1 MIKELMLA
9 SLMSFHGHPISPE
22 DLTQGQID
30 ELVRVET
37 QCLAM
42 NVYHE
47 SRNQGTAGQIA
58 VAHVTINRVKDSRFP
73 NTVCGVVYQG
83 LHRPSWKGT
92 GEMIPVRH
100 KCQFSWYCDGKKDV
114 IWANYER
121 SGKSIKLNAEAWR
134 KSVEVAIWTLGYGS
148 YTVNDNTGGSLY
160 YYAHNL
166 VYPYWADSKT
176 LTKIIGN
183 HTFMK

>member
-9 SLMSFHGHPISPE
+9 SLVSFHGHPISTE

-58 VAHVTINRVKDSRFP
+58 VAHVTINRVKDHRFP
-73 NTVCGVVYQG
+73 NTFCGVVYQG

-100 KCQFSWYCDGKKDV
+100 KCQFSWYCDGKSDQPKDV
-114 IWANYER
+114 KDYDKATD
-121 SGKSIKLNAEAWR
+121 
-134 KSVEVAIWTLGYGS
+134 VAIQVYSGTIPDV
-148 YTVNDNTGGSLY
+148 TEGSLWY
-160 YYAHNL
+160 HATYIRR
-166 VYPYWADSKT
+166 PFWAYSMKEMV
-176 LTKIIGN
+176 KINEHI
-183 HTFMK
+183 FYK